1 MGLYE
6 NQRATTG
13 DKRVL
18 NLTRSSF
25 AGQQRYATVVW
36 NGDTHASWESFRQ
49 QIPAGLNYMATGNP
63 YWTVDVGSFFVKN
76 DGRRWFYT
84 GEFQDGVKD
93 EAYREYF
100 TRMFQWATF
109 LPMLRSHGTDTP
121 REIWRFGEA
130 GTPYYDAILKMIKL
144 RYTLL
149 PYIYSMA
156 AAQYFSGY
164 TMARPLAFDYPDDD
178 VVYDL
183 KDEYLFGDI
192 LVCPV
197 VRPLAEAKSRKVY
210 LPKGNRWYD
219 FWTNEAYDGG
229 QWIEVNVS
237 IDRLPLYVKAGSI
250 IPTSDVVEY
259 SAAQADKPVTL
270 NVYPGADTSFSLY
283 QDAGDGYAFEQGDY
297 SITRCEW
304 NDKKQRMKTKADKN
318 GKNYM
323 REIHINIIK

>member
-1 MGLYE
+1 
-6 NQRATTG
+6 
-13 DKRVL
+13 
-18 NLTRSSF
+18 
-25 AGQQRYATVVW
+25 
-36 NGDTHASWESFRQ
+36 
-49 QIPAGLNYMATGNP
+49 
-63 YWTVDVGSFFVKN
+63 
-76 DGRRWFYT
+76 
-84 GEFQDGVKD
+84 
-93 EAYREYF
+93 
-100 TRMFQWATF
+100 
-109 LPMLRSHGTDTP
+109 
-121 REIWRFGEA
+121 
-130 GTPYYDAILKMIKL
+130 
-144 RYTLL
+144 
-149 PYIYSMA
+149 MA

-164 TMARPLAFDYPDDD
+164 TMARPLAFDYPEDE

-283 QDAGDGYAFEQGDY
+283 QDSGDGYAFEQGDY
-297 SITRCEW
+297 SITRYEW

-318 GKNYM
+318 GTNYM
-323 REIHINIIK
+323 REIKIKIIK

>member
-1 MGLYE
+1 
-6 NQRATTG
+6 
-13 DKRVL
+13 
-18 NLTRSSF
+18 
-25 AGQQRYATVVW
+25 
-36 NGDTHASWESFRQ
+36 
-49 QIPAGLNYMATGNP
+49 
-63 YWTVDVGSFFVKN
+63 
-76 DGRRWFYT
+76 
-84 GEFQDGVKD
+84 
-93 EAYREYF
+93 
-100 TRMFQWATF
+100 
-109 LPMLRSHGTDTP
+109 
-121 REIWRFGEA
+121 
-130 GTPYYDAILKMIKL
+130 
-144 RYTLL
+144 
-149 PYIYSMA
+149 MA

-259 SAAQADKPVTL
+259 SAAQADKPITL

-283 QDAGDGYAFEQGDY
+283 QDSGDGYAFEQGDY
-297 SITRCEW
+297 SITKFEW
-304 NDKKQRMKTKADKN
+304 NDNKQRMKQKAVKKSKKYN
-318 GKNYM
+318 
-323 REIHINIIK
+323 REIKVNIIN

>member
-1 MGLYE
+1 
-6 NQRATTG
+6 
-13 DKRVL
+13 
-18 NLTRSSF
+18 
-25 AGQQRYATVVW
+25 
-36 NGDTHASWESFRQ
+36 
-49 QIPAGLNYMATGNP
+49 MATGNP

-84 GEFQDGVKD
+84 GELQNGVKD

-121 REIWRFGEA
+121 REIWRFGKE

-229 QWIEVNVS
+229 S
-237 IDRLPLYVKAGSI
+237 G
-250 IPTSDVVEY
+250 
-259 SAAQADKPVTL
+259 
-270 NVYPGADTSFSLY
+270 
-283 QDAGDGYAFEQGDY
+283 
-297 SITRCEW
+297 
-304 NDKKQRMKTKADKN
+304 
-318 GKNYM
+318 
-323 REIHINIIK
+323 